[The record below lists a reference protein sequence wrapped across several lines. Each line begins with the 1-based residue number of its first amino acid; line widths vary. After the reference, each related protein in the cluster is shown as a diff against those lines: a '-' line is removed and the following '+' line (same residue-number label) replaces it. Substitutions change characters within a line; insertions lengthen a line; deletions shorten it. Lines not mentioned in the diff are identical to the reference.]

1 MNLILCDKNLML
13 CSEWQKLFKNE
24 PGVKV
29 IYSNFE
35 AVPEYDCIVSP
46 ANSFGIMDGGFD
58 LALVRYFGQD
68 LIKKVQTKIK
78 NKYAG
83 EQPVGTCLIVKTGN
97 KKHPYLAHTPTMRV
111 PRIIHEYDTIYNAM
125 RAMLLAVMKH
135 KSIKSVL
142 CTGLGTAT
150 GNVPFNIAAKQMYLA
165 YKSIMNPPK
174 EINWQTATNTEQK
187 ILNSGLISSNC
198 VAPVLTVAEM
208 PSHNHTVKI
217 NEVI

>member
-29 IYSNFE
+29 ICSNFE

-58 LALVRYFGQD
+58 LALVKYFGQD

-83 EQPVGTCLIVKTGN
+83 EQPVGTCLIIKTGN

-111 PRIIHEYDTIYNAM
+111 PRIIREYDTVYNAM
-125 RAMLLAVMKH
+125 RAMLLAVRKH
-135 KSIKSVL
+135 SDIKTVL

-150 GNVPFNIAAKQMYLA
+150 GKVPPAVAAKQMYMA
-165 YKSIMNPPK
+165 YQSVIQPPQQ
-174 EINWQTATNTEQK
+174 IDWDTAVNIEQNL
-187 ILNSGLISSNC
+187 LNSLGG
-198 VAPVLTVAEM
+198 
-208 PSHNHTVKI
+208 K
-217 NEVI
+217 